1 MKKIFDNL
9 LIEEFNIDNQTLHI
23 KLEKEV
29 KLIGYFLVY

>member
-23 KLEKEV
+23 KLEKRGQ
-29 KLIGYFLVY
+29 I